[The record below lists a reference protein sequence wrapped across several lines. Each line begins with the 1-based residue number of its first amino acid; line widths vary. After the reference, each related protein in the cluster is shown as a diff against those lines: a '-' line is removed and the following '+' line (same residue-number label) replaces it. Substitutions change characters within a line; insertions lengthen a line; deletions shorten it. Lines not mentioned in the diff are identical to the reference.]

1 MATVWSKKSFKKE
14 EDEDVTSSNSTT
26 SLLNIMETQKVRYF
40 FNFHLSIKNTE
51 NAPKQSEAER
61 QKKIDVKKERRKQ
74 FISIVGCDEDVANT
88 FLCAYN
94 ESLEESVAA
103 YFATPRETSSEK
115 KREETK
121 EEEEEERRID
131 ASDGGLYTKKEF
143 MTFYGDLKEWNVS
156 EKVKSMEEYDRSMAL
171 SMQLASENGHDT
183 TSNPPALSQWHGV
196 SDISRLQAGEPRTKH
211 DSVVCTY
218 WKCYLESTTHSN
230 ITNTDRA
237 RTQVV

>member
-1 MATVWSKKSFKKE
+1 M
-14 EDEDVTSSNSTT
+14 
-26 SLLNIMETQKVRYF
+26 
-40 FNFHLSIKNTE
+40 
-51 NAPKQSEAER
+51 
-61 QKKIDVKKERRKQ
+61 KKERRKQ

-115 KREETK
+115 KSEETK
-121 EEEEEERRID
+121 EEEEERRID

-156 EKVKSMEEYDRSMAL
+156 EKVKSMEEYDRSLPL
-171 SMQLASENGHDT
+171 SMQLASENGHGHET
-183 TSNPPALSQWHGV
+183 NPPALSQWHGV

-218 WKCYLESTTHSN
+218 WNVTSNQRHTQILRILNSRFALEHRWYEQLGN
-230 ITNTDRA
+230 ALRKVRNERCW
-237 RTQVV
+237 